1 MVKEDK
7 QLQLFL
13 LLLLGGSAL
22 AALSLFNG
30 GSAAGY
36 MLIPA
41 MAAML
46 AVWLTRRHDEKMP
59 RLFFV
64 AYLLISGVYLLL
76 ALINTVLQFADFG
89 KDAGVI
95 LAFLSLFLWFF
106 LWFEGAE
113 RHRAYGLQGARWRLC
128 ALIAGLYIVLLL
140 ARLQVL
146 ACLGEY
152 EFSLVA
158 FLQDGATWYFLLL
171 QLPLGFVFSLV
182 NILGEEYGWRYFLQP
197 ILQKKYGLRRGVL
210 LLGLIWGV
218 WHLPV
223 QMIYYSTPQW
233 YFNLGMQIITCVSL
247 GVFYGWAYLKTDN
260 IWLPVILHYL
270 NNAIV
275 SFADDMPA
283 DEEALLTLPEM
294 LTDGLLLAAVNL
306 AFFGWAIFSP
316 RFKDNSRRLP
326 TMNERAEKTY

>member
-76 ALINTVLQFADFG
+76 ALINTVLQFADFD

-113 RHRAYGLQGARWRLC
+113 RRRAYGLQGARWRPQTHFISFNQFRQFFRNTWNFPFRLH
-128 ALIAGLYIVLLL
+128 AFPGQRLLSAVKL
-140 ARLQVL
+140 RL
-146 ACLGEY
+146 
-152 EFSLVA
+152 SP
-158 FLQDGATWYFLLL
+158 WIHRI
-171 QLPLGFVFSLV
+171 GF
-182 NILGEEYGWRYFLQP
+182 
-197 ILQKKYGLRRGVL
+197 
-210 LLGLIWGV
+210 
-218 WHLPV
+218 
-223 QMIYYSTPQW
+223 
-233 YFNLGMQIITCVSL
+233 
-247 GVFYGWAYLKTDN
+247 
-260 IWLPVILHYL
+260 
-270 NNAIV
+270 
-275 SFADDMPA
+275 
-283 DEEALLTLPEM
+283 
-294 LTDGLLLAAVNL
+294 
-306 AFFGWAIFSP
+306 
-316 RFKDNSRRLP
+316 
-326 TMNERAEKTY
+326 